1 MNLEKLR
8 NELKSLHGL
17 KLLIIFGSIA
27 EGVERIS
34 SDVDIIVECDD
45 ISMENLLHILSREFN
60 GRELHVFKARWFKP
74 HALLHIARK
83 GIVIVDRGVLTEV
96 MSKIPCDY
104 FELREYMSDFVD
116 SWIRGNSIDI
126 QLIMRMTSQI
136 DEDFRLLEEL
146 LSEVEEVLKD
156 PIKRRA
162 FERALHTAIE
172 GMFDILRHIASRIA
186 PGSFE
191 TYRELVEVAERLGI
205 VSSKTSKIMNELVD
219 VRHTLVHRYR
229 GIRDEFLKESLHKA
243 FIVWK
248 SFRDEIKSYLSRF
261 VSPDVT

>member
-104 FELREYMSDFVD
+104 FELR
-116 SWIRGNSIDI
+116 
-126 QLIMRMTSQI
+126 
-136 DEDFRLLEEL
+136 
-146 LSEVEEVLKD
+146 
-156 PIKRRA
+156 
-162 FERALHTAIE
+162 
-172 GMFDILRHIASRIA
+172 
-186 PGSFE
+186 
-191 TYRELVEVAERLGI
+191 GI
-205 VSSKTSKIMNELVD
+205 CE
-219 VRHTLVHRYR
+219 
-229 GIRDEFLKESLHKA
+229 
-243 FIVWK
+243 
-248 SFRDEIKSYLSRF
+248 
-261 VSPDVT
+261 

>member
-1 MNLEKLR
+1 VN
-8 NELKSLHGL
+8 
-17 KLLIIFGSIA
+17 
-27 EGVERIS
+27 
-34 SDVDIIVECDD
+34 
-45 ISMENLLHILSREFN
+45 
-60 GRELHVFKARWFKP
+60 
-74 HALLHIARK
+74 
-83 GIVIVDRGVLTEV
+83 
-96 MSKIPCDY
+96 
-104 FELREYMSDFVD
+104 
-116 SWIRGNSIDI
+116 SWIRGNGIDI
-126 QLIMRMTSQI
+126 ELIMRMISQI
-136 DEDFRLLEEL
+136 DEDFRLLKEL

-162 FERALHTAIE
+162 FERTLHTAIE

-205 VSSKTSKIMNELVD
+205 VSSKTSKVMNELVD
-219 VRHTLVHRYR
+219 VRHPLVHRYR

-248 SFRDEIKSYLSRF
+248 PSRDKIKSYLSRF